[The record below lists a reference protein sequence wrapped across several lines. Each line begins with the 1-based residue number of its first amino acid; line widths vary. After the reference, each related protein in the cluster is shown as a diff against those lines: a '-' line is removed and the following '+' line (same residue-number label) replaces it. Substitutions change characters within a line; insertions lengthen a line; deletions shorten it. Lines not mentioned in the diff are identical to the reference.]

1 MDQPKE
7 VDVEGEPTDQRKEAV
22 AEAGKP
28 EEPTD
33 QRKEAVAEAGK
44 PEEPTD
50 QRKEEERE
58 EGDDLKEP
66 TDQRKEEE
74 KEDKPDGLTEQRKA
88 EAVAVA
94 VVVAEVGKTEE
105 LTDQR
110 KEGAVVDVDKSEEL
124 TDLRKEEAEEQKDKE
139 TERSSGEESPS
150 LFVHPCSLLLRYL
163 VRAYAW
169 CMGLADWFGG
179 GGGTRPR
186 AAPAASLNS
195 SREEAGEAADIGT
208 REISKTA
215 TGRGFYMREVIM
227 RVRAVR
233 RPRPPGNPREGRGGG
248 GGSHN

>member
-1 MDQPKE
+1 MDQHKELE
-7 VDVEGEPTDQRKEAV
+7 VDVEGEPTDQRKEEEV
-22 AEAGKP
+22 AGKP
-28 EEPTD
+28 EESAG
-33 QRKEAVAEAGK
+33 QRKEE
-44 PEEPTD
+44 
-50 QRKEEERE
+50 EEERE
-58 EGDDLKEP
+58 EGDSLREP
-66 TDQRKEEE
+66 TDQSKEEE
-74 KEDKPDGLTEQRKA
+74 KEDKSEELTEQHKA

-94 VVVAEVGKTEE
+94 VVVAEVEVDKSEE

-110 KEGAVVDVDKSEEL
+110 KEEAGEE
-124 TDLRKEEAEEQKDKE
+124 KDKE

-150 LFVHPCSLLLRYL
+150 LFMHPCSLLLRYL
-163 VRAYAW
+163 GRAYAW

-179 GGGTRPR
+179 GTRPS

-208 REISKTA
+208 REISKT
-215 TGRGFYMREVIM
+215 TSGRGFYMREVIM

>member
-1 MDQPKE
+1 MDQHKELE
-7 VDVEGEPTDQRKEAV
+7 VDVEGEPTDQRKEAE

-33 QRKEAVAEAGK
+33 QR
-44 PEEPTD
+44 EE
-50 QRKEEERE
+50 EEERE
-58 EGDDLKEP
+58 EGDDLREP
-66 TDQRKEEE
+66 TDQRKEGDKEA
-74 KEDKPDGLTEQRKA
+74 EDKSEELTDQRKA

-94 VVVAEVGKTEE
+94 VVVPEVGKSEE

-110 KEGAVVDVDKSEEL
+110 KAEAVVEVDKSEEL
-124 TDLRKEEAEEQKDKE
+124 TDLRKEEAEDEKDKE

-150 LFVHPCSLLLRYL
+150 LFVHPCSVLLRYL

-169 CMGLADWFGG
+169 CMGMADWFGG
-179 GGGTRPR
+179 GTRPS

-208 REISKTA
+208 REISKTT

>member
-1 MDQPKE
+1 MDQHKELE
-7 VDVEGEPTDQRKEAV
+7 VDVEGEPTDQRKEEEV
-22 AEAGKP
+22 AGKP
-28 EEPTD
+28 EESAG
-33 QRKEAVAEAGK
+33 QRKEE
-44 PEEPTD
+44 
-50 QRKEEERE
+50 EEERE
-58 EGDDLKEP
+58 EGDSLREP
-66 TDQRKEEE
+66 TDQSKEEE
-74 KEDKPDGLTEQRKA
+74 KEDKSEELTEQHKA

-94 VVVAEVGKTEE
+94 VVVAEVDKPEE

-110 KEGAVVDVDKSEEL
+110 KEEAGEE
-124 TDLRKEEAEEQKDKE
+124 KDKE

-150 LFVHPCSLLLRYL
+150 LFMHPCSLLLRYL
-163 VRAYAW
+163 GRAYAW

-179 GGGTRPR
+179 GTRPS

-208 REISKTA
+208 REISKT
-215 TGRGFYMREVIM
+215 TSGRGFYMREVIM

>member
-1 MDQPKE
+1 MDQHKE
-7 VDVEGEPTDQRKEAV
+7 LAVDVEGEPTDQRKEAV

-28 EEPTD
+28 EEPAD
-33 QRKEAVAEAGK
+33 QR
-44 PEEPTD
+44 EE
-50 QRKEEERE
+50 EGERE

-66 TDQRKEEE
+66 RDQRKEEE
-74 KEDKPDGLTEQRKA
+74 KEAEDKSEELTDQRKA

-94 VVVAEVGKTEE
+94 VVLAEVGKTEE

-110 KEGAVVDVDKSEEL
+110 KEGAVVEVDKSEEL
-124 TDLRKEEAEEQKDKE
+124 TDQRKEEEGAEKDKETE
-139 TERSSGEESPS
+139 TERSSGEESMEAS
-150 LFVHPCSLLLRYL
+150 SVFVHPCSVLLRYL

-179 GGGTRPR
+179 GGTRPS

-195 SREEAGEAADIGT
+195 SREEPGEAADIGT
-208 REISKTA
+208 REISKTSS
-215 TGRGFYMREVIM
+215 GRGFYMREVIM